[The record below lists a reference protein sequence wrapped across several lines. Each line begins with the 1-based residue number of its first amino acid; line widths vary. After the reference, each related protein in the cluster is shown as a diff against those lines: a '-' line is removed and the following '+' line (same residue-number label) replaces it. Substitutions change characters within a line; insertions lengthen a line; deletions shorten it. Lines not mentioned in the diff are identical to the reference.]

1 MHLRIKKSGGNENEV
16 EIWEWSIRLRFE
28 VEEMMNTF
36 EGDEIMMKKPKI
48 IQVEVDD
55 NWKQRNVKLKFKRW
69 SVKVKFEEWRI
80 YGWKELKL
88 INLKM
93 KKFKDYWKSEMMKY
107 EAKKIQ
113 SLKNKRFGK
122 KESHGGGN

>member
-55 NWKQRNVKLKFKRW
+55 NRKQRNMKLKVWKMKCEGEIWRMKNLWVKR
-69 SVKVKFEEWRI
+69 VEIDKFENEEI
-80 YGWKELKL
+80 
-88 INLKM
+88 
-93 KKFKDYWKSEMMKY
+93 
-107 EAKKIQ
+107 
-113 SLKNKRFGK
+113 
-122 KESHGGGN
+122 

>member
-36 EGDEIMMKKPKI
+36 EGDEIMMKKPKV

-55 NWKQRNVKLKFKRW
+55 NWKQRNVKLKFERW
-69 SVKVKFEEWRI
+69 SVKVKFEDWRN
-80 YGWKELKL
+80 YGWRELKL
-88 INLKM
+88 INLEM
-93 KKFKDYWKSEMMKY
+93 KKFEGYWKSEMMKY
-107 EAKKIQ
+107 EAKEI
-113 SLKNKRFGK
+113 
-122 KESHGGGN
+122 

>member
-1 MHLRIKKSGGNENEV
+1 
-16 EIWEWSIRLRFE
+16 
-28 VEEMMNTF
+28 
-36 EGDEIMMKKPKI
+36 MMKKPKI

-55 NWKQRNVKLKFKRW
+55 NWKQRNVKLKFERW
-69 SVKVKFEEWRI
+69 SVKMKFEGWRI

-107 EAKKIQ
+107 EAKKD
-113 SLKNKRFGK
+113 LKFK
-122 KESHGGGN
+122 K

>member
-1 MHLRIKKSGGNENEV
+1 
-16 EIWEWSIRLRFE
+16 
-28 VEEMMNTF
+28 MMNTF

-55 NWKQRNVKLKFKRW
+55 NWKQRNVKLKFERW

-93 KKFKDYWKSEMMKY
+93 KKFNIETDN
-107 EAKKIQ
+107 IIT
-113 SLKNKRFGK
+113 GK
-122 KESHGGGN
+122 KESFNSEKVCLDDIKVKTEEIILEWKTEYSVK

>member
-1 MHLRIKKSGGNENEV
+1 MKFEK
-16 EIWEWSIRLRFE
+16 WSIRLRFE
-28 VEEMMNTF
+28 IEEMMNTF

-55 NWKQRNVKLKFKRW
+55 NWKQRNVKLKFERW

-93 KKFKDYWKSEMMKY
+93 KKFKDYWKSEMRCF
-107 EAKKIQ
+107 
-113 SLKNKRFGK
+113 KNKRFGK